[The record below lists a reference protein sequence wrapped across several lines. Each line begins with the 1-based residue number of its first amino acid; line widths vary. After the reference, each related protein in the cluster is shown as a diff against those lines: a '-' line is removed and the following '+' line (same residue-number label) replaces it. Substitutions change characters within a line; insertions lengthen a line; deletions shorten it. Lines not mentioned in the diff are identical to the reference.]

1 MAELGQA
8 YVQIIPST
16 RGIKGELESQLGSAG
31 AGAGKSAGLKIGSA
45 IKSAVAAAGI
55 ATAVKAAVNQGAEL
69 EQNLGGTEAVFGQF
83 AQNVQDA
90 ATTAY
95 KNMGISASDYMA
107 TANKM
112 GSLFQGSGVAQE
124 RSIELTTKA
133 MQRAADVASVMGI
146 DATQALE
153 SIAGAAKG
161 NFTMMDNLG
170 VAMNATTLEA
180 YALEKGVN
188 FKWNT
193 ASNAEKAEL
202 AMQMFFEKTAQ
213 YEGNFAREA
222 EETISGSLS
231 SMSAAFHD
239 LLGNLA
245 LGKDIAPSLTNLA
258 DTTFSFLENNLIP
271 SIINIMDALPEALP
285 QLVSSLVSVL
295 VRSAPKIL
303 EAAGK
308 MLVGL
313 VKAIPPIIEDV
324 VSQMRTMGTQL
335 VQGLWNGISN
345 VTAWVLSKIR
355 GFGQSIL
362 NGIKNIF
369 GIHSPSREMEWMGE
383 MLSAGLAKGI
393 TGGAGQ
399 VERAMNGLGT
409 STLADINPTI
419 HTGTAAGRTTNV
431 GGISVN
437 VYGAPGQN
445 VKELAEAV
453 MDELQHAVA
462 RRGAVFA

>member
-1 MAELGQA
+1 MAELGKA
-8 YVQIIPST
+8 YVQIIPSM
-16 RGIKGELESQLGSAG
+16 RGIKGELESQLGGAG
-31 AGAGKSAGLKIGSA
+31 ASAGKSAGSKIGSA
-45 IKSAVAAAGI
+45 IKTAIVSAGI
-55 ATAVKAAVNQGAEL
+55 IEGVKMAVSQGAEL
-69 EQNLGGTEAVFGQF
+69 EQNLGGTEVVFGHF
-83 AQNVQDA
+83 AQSVQNS
-90 ATTAY
+90 ATEAY
-95 KNMGISASDYMA
+95 KNMGLSASNYMA

-112 GSLFQGSGVAQE
+112 GSLFQGSGLEQE
-124 RSIELTTKA
+124 RAMDLTTKA

-146 DATQALE
+146 DTEAAME

-213 YEGNFAREA
+213 YEGNFAKEA
-222 EETISGSLS
+222 EQTIAGSLS
-231 SMSAAFHD
+231 SMGAAFSD

-245 LGKDIAPSLTNLA
+245 LGRDIAPSLTNLA
-258 DTTFSFLENNLIP
+258 NSTFAFLENNLIP
-271 SIINIMDALPEALP
+271 AIINIMDSLPEALP
-285 QLVSSLVSVL
+285 KLVSSLVSVI

-308 MLVGL
+308 MLIGL
-313 VKAIPPIIEDV
+313 VNAIPPIIKDV
-324 VSQMRTMGTQL
+324 VSGMKTMGTQL
-335 VQGLWNGISN
+335 VQGLWNGILN
-345 VTAWVLSKIR
+345 VKDWVLSKIK

-362 NGIKNIF
+362 NGIKDIF
-369 GIHSPSREMEWMGE
+369 SIHSPSRETEWMGE
-383 MLSAGLAKGI
+383 MLSAGLARGI
-393 TGGAGQ
+393 VGGLGEVEGAMDTLGTATLAGINPAINGGA
-399 VERAMNGLGT
+399 V
-409 STLADINPTI
+409 S
-419 HTGTAAGRTTNV
+419 GRTTNV

-437 VYGAPGQN
+437 VYGAAGQN

-453 MDELQHAVA
+453 MYELQHAVE